1 MKKILFTTL
10 LCVMNI
16 LFVIAQGTAQITFE
30 KLHTTLALS
39 LKAVRK

>member
-30 KLHTTLALS
+30 NTTLALS